1 MAAAYM
7 GEGGN
12 PNHRHI
18 GFSPHLQNISQA
30 LKSEASCVRVLPRQV
45 GVDPNGKDQTS
56 QPCADVVIGHT
67 GSACCKKAI
76 IKKGN
81 PGMETPLMLA
91 ARGASEGAMRVR
103 A

>member
-1 MAAAYM
+1 MRSV
-7 GEGGN
+7 
-12 PNHRHI
+12 PLTCRV
-18 GFSPHLQNISQA
+18 S
-30 LKSEASCVRVLPRQV
+30 LKPYKPKRRVCVCVLPRQV